1 VLVSRRKIFVPG
13 EGIAVFQ
20 DRALHPRV
28 SLRHWSLTGVTADS
42 SLVVGPL
49 GRGFVATRSGAT
61 LVLEGQGRVHMD
73 GREIAIRAGD
83 LVLTTHVRSLRE
95 RGEAGIRFVELDWD
109 SAWLGGGV
117 SQFECLHTGL
127 AASVRRSLAL
137 LDEGPRG
144 AATLAAKVFDGLRA
158 EGVPLP
164 AVAAENLECPESTR
178 FAEVSAAMDRTLSLV
193 GEKPCT
199 VDLEESLSC
208 TRRHV
213 TRLVEAFNDAF
224 GLEGLR
230 GTSWR
235 ATRDYWRLFVGVLL
249 MSSANA
255 RTAPVAKV
263 LGYASAEAFCRAF
276 ANAGLP
282 SPARVREV
290 VHAGA

>member
-1 VLVSRRKIFVPG
+1 MT
-13 EGIAVFQ
+13 Q

-42 SLVVGPL
+42 SLIVGPL
-49 GRGFVATRSGAT
+49 GRGFTAARSGAT
-61 LVLEGQGRVHMD
+61 LVLEGHGRVHLGD
-73 GREIAIRAGD
+73 RELELRAGD
-83 LVLTTHVRSLRE
+83 LVLTSHVRSLRE

-109 SAWLGGGV
+109 CAWLGGGV
-117 SQFECLHTGL
+117 SHFECLHT
-127 AASVRRSLAL
+127 SLAPRVQASLVL
-137 LDEGPRG
+137 LDEGPQG
-144 AATLAAKVFDGLRA
+144 ACTLVARVFEGLRA
-158 EGVPLP
+158 EGLP
-164 AVAAENLECPESTR
+164 IPVVDADDLECPESSR
-178 FAEVSAAMDRTLSLV
+178 FAEVGAAMDRTLSLV

-199 VDLEESLSC
+199 VDLEEALSC

-282 SPARVREV
+282 SPARIREV
-290 VHAGA
+290 VHAGG